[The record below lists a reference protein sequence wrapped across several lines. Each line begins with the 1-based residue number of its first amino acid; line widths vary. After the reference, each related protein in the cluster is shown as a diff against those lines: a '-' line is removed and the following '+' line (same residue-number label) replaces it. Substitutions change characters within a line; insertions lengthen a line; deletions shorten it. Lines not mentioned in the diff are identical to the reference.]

1 MKAQLLGPDGRP
13 IRSAMR
19 GGRLMAPSGYEGAR
33 HDRQQTAGWSSAPL
47 PSVTETA
54 TRDQIAA
61 RARDLTRNSGVAAG
75 ALRKA
80 RSQTVGVGL
89 TLRSKPDAGALGVDS
104 LEALQF
110 GRQIERVWRRWAN
123 DPSHQCDIKRRRPF
137 GQILRTLW
145 SERFVSGEN
154 IAVLRWRPDRG
165 TSFATCVQDV
175 DSDRLC
181 NPQDRPDEEL
191 LSQGIE
197 FSEDGE
203 ALAFH
208 FRDSHRFD
216 YRWSSKRWTWT
227 RLERVAENGR
237 LQVVHG
243 FDADRAEQIRGVSV
257 LAPIIIG
264 FRDLQRFTEAEIGAA
279 TINAMVAAF
288 IKSGFDPL
296 AVADALNL
304 DQGVIPGAMSS
315 WQDTRMS
322 MYGERGISINDNRI
336 AFLAP
341 GDEFEMNNTSRNVG
355 AFKDFKRAFLQDFS
369 AALGIPYTVLS
380 EDWVGST
387 YSSARAALAEAWRI
401 VTEDRAAF
409 IADTVAPI
417 FGAVILEAFQRG
429 YLIEPDGWP
438 PFEEEMGA
446 YLNASWTGPGRGY
459 VDPLKESQ
467 SGELQMQ
474 MGINTLDSLSAEQGR
489 DWEETIAQRAIE
501 RDVLRSHGFAPLEL
515 SSVLGTGAPGA
526 GAQQEEGEDE

>member
-13 IRSAMR
+13 IRSASGSM
-19 GGRLMAPSGYEGAR
+19 RLMAPSGYEGAR
-33 HDRQQTAGWSSAPL
+33 HDRQQTAGWPSAPL

-54 TRDQIAA
+54 TRDQIAG

-80 RSQTVGVGL
+80 RSQTIGVGL
-89 TLRSKPDAGALGVDS
+89 ALRSKPDASALGVDPQ
-104 LEALQF
+104 EALRF
-110 GRQIERVWRRWAN
+110 GREIERVWRRWAN
-123 DPSHQCDIKRRRPF
+123 DPGHQCDIKRRRTF

-154 IAVLRWRPDRG
+154 IAVLRWCPDRG

-181 NPQDRPDEEL
+181 NPQDMTDSET

-197 FSEDGE
+197 LSEDGE
-203 ALAFH
+203 ALAYH
-208 FRDSHRFD
+208 FRDSHRYD
-216 YRWSSKRWTWT
+216 YRWSSKRWTWS
-227 RLERVAENGR
+227 RMPRIDENGR
-237 LQVVHG
+237 LVVVHG
-243 FDADRAEQIRGVSV
+243 FDADRSEQIRGVSV
-257 LAPIIIG
+257 LAPILIG

-288 IKSGFDPL
+288 LKSGFDPL
-296 AVADALNL
+296 AVADALGL
-304 DQGVIPGAMSS
+304 DQGSMTDGMKG
-315 WQDTRMS
+315 WQDARLG
-322 MYGERGISINDNRI
+322 MYGERGPSIMDNRI
-336 AFLAP
+336 AVLAP
-341 GDEFEMNNTSRNVG
+341 GDEVEMNNTTRQVG

-369 AALGIPYTVLS
+369 AAIGIPYTVLS

-417 FGAVILEAFQRG
+417 FGAVMLEAFQRG
-429 YLIEPDGWP
+429 YITEPDGWP
-438 PFEEEMGA
+438 AFEDETGA

-474 MGINTLDSLSAEQGR
+474 IGINTLDSLSAEQGR

-501 RDVLRSHGFAPLEL
+501 REVLKAHGFAPLNIAN
-515 SSVLGTGAPGA
+515 VLGVPGL
-526 GAQQEEGEDE
+526 EETEEEA